1 MLVHLCLRWRVLLL
15 LMLVM
20 IMPLSPLPL
29 RVNRSLEGIG
39 KTPVM
44 ATAAGHESAQSGGA
58 AAGGPTLGF
67 VGAGMMSTAM
77 INGII
82 AAKVNKSA
90 TTTPTPPPRTTQ
102 YPDSLTRGCSPFRSQ
117 GQETLSSAPRTSR
130 AWRGLPRPVFGPQ
143 KATRRCVRRSRIGV
157 YRGSSR
163 LIHTKEHTSLLD
175 VQTRTPARRP

>member
-1 MLVHLCLRWRVLLL
+1 
-15 LMLVM
+15 MLVM

-29 RVNRSLEGIG
+29 RANRSLKGIG
-39 KTPVM
+39 KAPVM

-90 TTTPTPPPRTTQ
+90 TTTPSTPPPRTPQ
-102 YPDSLTRGCSPFRSQ
+102 YPDSLTRGYSPFRSQ

-157 YRGSSR
+157 CRGSSR
-163 LIHTKEHTSLLD
+163 LIDTKEHTSLSGC
-175 VQTRTPARRP
+175 TNPHAC